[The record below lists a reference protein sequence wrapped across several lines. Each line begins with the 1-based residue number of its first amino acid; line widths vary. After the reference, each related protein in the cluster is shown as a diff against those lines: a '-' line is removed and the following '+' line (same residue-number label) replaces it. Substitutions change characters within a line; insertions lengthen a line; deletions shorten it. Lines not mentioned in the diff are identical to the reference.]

1 MTKIRRFSRLLSV
14 APLIT
19 ADVGYILPPMSV
31 FAAVSAVSA
40 AVAVVGD
47 VDEPGALLTSYL
59 ASSMPLAKQIRWS
72 SPSCAAPM

>member
-19 ADVGYILPPMSV
+19 ADVGYILPPISA

-40 AVAVVGD
+40 AVDVVGD
-47 VDEPGALLTSYL
+47 VDEPGALLT
-59 ASSMPLAKQIRWS
+59 
-72 SPSCAAPM
+72 